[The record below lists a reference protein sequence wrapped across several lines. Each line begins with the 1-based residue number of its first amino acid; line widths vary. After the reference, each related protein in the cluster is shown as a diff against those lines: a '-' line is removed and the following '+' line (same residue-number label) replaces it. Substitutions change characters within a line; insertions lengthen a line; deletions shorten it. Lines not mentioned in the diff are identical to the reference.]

1 LSVEGKEKLLRA
13 IEEDRESRCAL
24 MGLLS
29 FRKVLDRITCLEER
43 MVLVIE
49 DLKRLGR
56 RFEIYVDVS

>member
-1 LSVEGKEKLLRA
+1 
-13 IEEDRESRCAL
+13 